1 MTLGIIAAMSFEKV
15 AEQDGREVWLAV
27 LAAPEEVLR
36 WAGTAKP
43 RGGVLAYLD
52 GWDADALG
60 RFCAEI
66 LKLEPSEM
74 AFGGEAAPA
83 AREAL
88 ARLAPNLPSTVR
100 SDEPLDE
107 SVWYMFFASYEPDP
121 ATRRQPPLIVAFRD
135 GDPRIG
141 EFERLAANFA
151 AAMNDVLERE

>member
-1 MTLGIIAAMSFEKV
+1 MSFEKV
-15 AEQDGREVWLAV
+15 ADQDGREVWLAV
-27 LAAPEEVLR
+27 LAAPEEAAR
-36 WAGTAKP
+36 WAGTAEP

-52 GWDADALG
+52 GWDSAELG

-66 LKLEPSEM
+66 LKLRPSEM
-74 AFGGEAAPA
+74 AFGGAAA
-83 AREAL
+83 ALAREAL
-88 ARLAPNLPSTVR
+88 ARLAPTLPSTVR

-135 GDPRIG
+135 GDPRAG
-141 EFERLAANFA
+141 EFKRIAARFA

>member
-1 MTLGIIAAMSFEKV
+1 MTMSFEKV

-27 LAAPEEVLR
+27 LAAPEEAAR
-36 WAGTAKP
+36 WAGTARP
-43 RGGVLAYLD
+43 RGGVLAFLD
-52 GWDADALG
+52 GWDEAELG
-60 RFCAEI
+60 SFCNEI

-74 AFGGEAAPA
+74 AFGGKAAAA

-88 ARLAPNLPSTVR
+88 ALVDPEMPSTVR

-135 GDPRIG
+135 GDPRA
-141 EFERLAANFA
+141 ERFKRIAERFPD
-151 AAMNDVLERE
+151 AMNEVLERE

>member
-1 MTLGIIAAMSFEKV
+1 MSFEKV

-27 LAAPEEVLR
+27 LAAPDEAAR

-52 GWDADALG
+52 GWDAVELE
-60 RFCAEI
+60 RFCVEI
-66 LKLEPSEM
+66 LKLQPSEM
-74 AFGGEAAPA
+74 AFGGAAAPA

-88 ARLAPNLPSTVR
+88 ALVDPELPSTLR

-121 ATRRQPPLIVAFRD
+121 ATRSQPPLIVAFRE
-135 GDPRIG
+135 GDPRIDG
-141 EFERLAANFA
+141 FRRIAARFPE
-151 AAMNDVLERE
+151 AMNDVLERE

>member
-1 MTLGIIAAMSFEKV
+1 MSFEKV

-27 LAAPEEVLR
+27 LAAPEEAAR

-52 GWDADALG
+52 GWDAGDLG
-60 RFCAEI
+60 RFCSEI
-66 LKLEPSEM
+66 LKLGPSEM
-74 AFGGEAAPA
+74 AFAGAAAGEARA
-83 AREAL
+83 AL
-88 ARLAPNLPSTVR
+88 ALLAPKLPSTVR

-135 GDPRIG
+135 GDSRIG
-141 EFERLAANFA
+141 RFRRLAERFP

>member
-1 MTLGIIAAMSFEKV
+1 MSFEKV

-27 LAAPEEVLR
+27 LAAPEEAAG

-52 GWDADALG
+52 GWDDAELA

-66 LKLEPSEM
+66 LKLSPSEM
-74 AFGGEAAPA
+74 AFGGAAA
-83 AREAL
+83 AQARAAL
-88 ARLAPNLPSTVR
+88 ARLAPDLPSTVR

-135 GDPRIG
+135 GDPRVN
-141 EFERLAANFA
+141 EFKRIAARFA
-151 AAMNDVLERE
+151 EAMNEVLERE

>member
-1 MTLGIIAAMSFEKV
+1 MSFEKV

-27 LAAPEEVLR
+27 LAAPEEAAR
-36 WAGTAKP
+36 WAGTARP

-52 GWDADALG
+52 GWDAAELG

-74 AFGGEAAPA
+74 AFGGAAAAA

-88 ARLAPNLPSTVR
+88 ALVAPDLPSTVR

-107 SVWYMFFASYEPDP
+107 SVWYMFFASYESAP
-121 ATRRQPPLIVAFRD
+121 ATRRQPPLITAFRD
-135 GDPRIG
+135 GDPRIA
-141 EFERLAANFA
+141 EFKRIAARFA
-151 AAMNDVLERE
+151 EAMNDVLERE

>member
-1 MTLGIIAAMSFEKV
+1 MSFEKV

-27 LAAPEEVLR
+27 VAAPEEAAE
-36 WAGTAKP
+36 WAGTARP

-52 GWDADALG
+52 GWDAGELA

-74 AFGGEAAPA
+74 AFGGAAAAA

-88 ARLAPNLPSTVR
+88 AGVAPELPSTAR
-100 SDEPLDE
+100 GDEPLDE

-135 GDPRIG
+135 GDRRAEAFRRIA
-141 EFERLAANFA
+141 ERFA
-151 AAMNDVLERE
+151 EAMNDVLERE

>member
-1 MTLGIIAAMSFEKV
+1 MSFEKV

-27 LAAPEEVLR
+27 LAAPEDAAR

-43 RGGVLAYLD
+43 RGGVLAWLD
-52 GWDADALG
+52 GWDGAELG

-66 LKLEPSEM
+66 LRLQPSEM
-74 AFGGEAAPA
+74 AFAGADAAA

-88 ARLAPNLPSTVR
+88 ALVAPDLPSTAR

-121 ATRRQPPLIVAFRD
+121 ATRRQPTLLVAFRD
-135 GDPRIG
+135 GDPRIDVFKRIAARFA
-141 EFERLAANFA
+141 EAMKEVFER
-151 AAMNDVLERE
+151 E